1 MKKKTWLVMGVAA
14 TLLLGACGGSK
25 EMMAYDR
32 EAPKYAENSAAASGS
47 GDGKYYYSTSD
58 SVADAYYDKEMLEY
72 GSGFDGG
79 IVTEGDTSLYQSQ
92 EEKLI
97 RTVTMQLQT
106 KEFDTLLSYL
116 EARVAAVGGYIQN
129 SMIYGN
135 SMDGSGYR
143 SANLTL
149 RIPQSNLDTFVAGVT
164 ENATVVKKSENAEN
178 VTLQYADTE
187 ARLKSLQIEQERF
200 LALLEKADT
209 VDTIL
214 TLEKHLTELRYQI
227 ESYASTLKIY
237 DNKVSY
243 STVTLDISEVK
254 RIVPV
259 EKDPTVLSRMKDG
272 FADTWYNIKNG
283 AADFAVWMVTNAI
296 YLVVWG
302 IVILVAV
309 LFIRKKVKDCKKR
322 KTADGTE
329 AMLQTDEE
337 KHDGVDSEK

>member
-1 MKKKTWLVMGVAA
+1 MRKKTWLVMGVVA
-14 TLLLGACGGSK
+14 TLLFSGCGGSK

-32 EAPKYAENSAAASGS
+32 EAPKYAENSTAAS
-47 GDGKYYYSTSD
+47 DRNGKFYSSTSD
-58 SVADAYYDKEMLEY
+58 SADAYYEKEKLEY

-79 IVTEGDTSLYQSQ
+79 IVAEGDTSLYQSQ

-116 EARVAAVGGYIQN
+116 EARVTAVGGYVQN
-129 SMIYGN
+129 SMVYGN
-135 SMDGSGYR
+135 SMEGSGYR

-149 RIPQSNLDTFVAGVT
+149 RIPQSSLDMFVAGVT

-187 ARLKSLQIEQERF
+187 ARLKSLQIEQARF
-200 LALLEKADT
+200 LELLEKADS

-259 EKDPTVLSRMKDG
+259 EKDPTVMDRMKDG
-272 FADTWYNIKNG
+272 FSGTWYNIKNG

-302 IVILVAV
+302 IVIVAAV
-309 LFIRKKVKDCKKR
+309 LFIRKKVKNCKKR
-322 KTADGTE
+322 SEVTSAE
-329 AMLQTDEE
+329 AMSRTDEE

>member
-1 MKKKTWLVMGVAA
+1 MRKKIWLVMGVVA
-14 TLLLGACGGSK
+14 TLLFSGCGGSK
-25 EMMAYDR
+25 EMVAYDR
-32 EAPKYAENSAAASGS
+32 EAPKYAENSTAAS
-47 GDGKYYYSTSD
+47 DRNGKFYSSTSD
-58 SVADAYYDKEMLEY
+58 SADVYYEKEKLEY

-79 IVTEGDTSLYQSQ
+79 IVAEGDTSLYQSQ

-116 EARVAAVGGYIQN
+116 EARVTAVGGYVQN
-129 SMIYGN
+129 SMVYGN
-135 SMDGSGYR
+135 SMEGSGYR

-149 RIPQSNLDTFVAGVT
+149 RIPQSSLDMFVAGVT

-200 LALLEKADT
+200 LELLEKADS

-259 EKDPTVLSRMKDG
+259 EKDPTVMDRMKDG
-272 FADTWYNIKNG
+272 FSGTWYNIKNG

-302 IVILVAV
+302 IVIVAAV
-309 LFIRKKVKDCKKR
+309 LFIRKKVKNCKKR
-322 KTADGTE
+322 SEVTSAE
-329 AMLQTDEE
+329 AMSRTDEE